1 MAHKELKYDADARKA
16 LEQGVDAV
24 ANAVKVTLGPRGRY
38 VVLDKKFGAPTITN
52 DGVTIAREIEV
63 EDVFQNQ
70 GAQLV
75 REVATATNDVAGDG
89 TTTATVLAQAIVRQ
103 GLKNVAAGANPLAL
117 KRGIEKAVDEV
128 VKNIASQSK
137 EVSGKDQIA
146 RVATISAGDDE
157 IGDVIA
163 DAIEKVGKDGVV
175 NVEEGQTFGM
185 DLEFTEGMQFDKGY
199 ISPYMVTDQD
209 RMEAVL
215 EDPYILIANQKIGS
229 VRDVLPVLE
238 QVIQSGKPLL
248 VIAEDVEGESL
259 ATLVVNKLR
268 GTFTGVA
275 VKAPGFGDRRKRMLE
290 DIAIL
295 TGGEVITEEMGLK
308 LENTQLS
315 QLGRARRVVVA
326 KDTTTIVDGAGDGE
340 GIKGRI
346 NQIKAEIENTD
357 SDFDREKLQER
368 LAKLS
373 GGVAVVKVGAATE
386 TEMKE
391 KKHRVEDA
399 LQATRAA
406 LEEGIVPGG
415 GVALLQATSA
425 VSVSEN
431 GASADGSDDERT
443 GARIVLR
450 ALEEPLRQLA
460 ENAGLEGSVVV
471 NDVRKAKKGFGLNA
485 STNEIV
491 DLVAAGVIDPAMVT
505 RSALQNAA
513 SIAKNILTTEA
524 IVAEL
529 PEKEGAGAGGGGMP
543 DMSGMM

>member
-1 MAHKELKYDADARKA
+1 MAHKTIKYNTEARQA
-16 LEQGVDAV
+16 LERGVDAV
-24 ANAVKVTLGPRGRY
+24 ANAVKVTLGPKGRY

-63 EDVFQNQ
+63 EDVFENQ

-128 VKNIASQSK
+128 VANIASQSK

-146 RVATISAGDDE
+146 RVATISAGDE
-157 IGDVIA
+157 AIGDVIA
-163 DAIEKVGKDGVV
+163 DAIDKVGKDGVV

-215 EDPYILIANQKIGS
+215 EEPYILIANQKIGS
-229 VRDVLPVLE
+229 VRDILPVLE

-248 VIAEDVEGESL
+248 IIAEDVEGESL

-295 TGGEVITEEMGLK
+295 TGGEVITEELGLK

-315 QLGRARRVVVA
+315 QLGRARRVVVT
-326 KDTTTIVDGAGDGE
+326 KDTSTIVDGSGDTE
-340 GIKGRI
+340 AIKGRI

-415 GVALLQATSA
+415 GVALLQASSA
-425 VSVSEN
+425 VSVDDAAEE
-431 GASADGSDDERT
+431 DERT

-485 STNEIV
+485 ATNVIV
-491 DLVAAGVIDPAMVT
+491 DLVAEGIIDPAMVT

-524 IVAEL
+524 IVAEV
-529 PEKEGAGAGGGGMP
+529 PEKDGAGVGGGGMP

>member
-1 MAHKELKYDADARKA
+1 MAHKELKYGSEARSA
-16 LEQGVDAV
+16 LESGVDAV
-24 ANAVKVTLGPRGRY
+24 ANAVKVTLGPKGRY

-63 EDVFQNQ
+63 EDVFENQ

-117 KRGIEKAVDEV
+117 KRGIEKAVDQV
-128 VKNIASQSK
+128 VANIATQSK
-137 EVSGKDQIA
+137 AVSGKDQIA
-146 RVATISAGDDE
+146 RVATISAGDEE

-209 RMEAVL
+209 RMEATL

-238 QVIQSGKPLL
+238 AVIQSGKSLL
-248 VIAEDVEGESL
+248 IIAEDVEGESL

-295 TGGEVITEEMGLK
+295 TNAEVITEEMGLK
-308 LENTQLS
+308 LENTQVS

-326 KDTTTIVDGAGDGE
+326 KDTTTIVDGAGDAAA
-340 GIKGRI
+340 IKGRI
-346 NQIKAEIENTD
+346 GQIKAEIENTD

-415 GVALLQATSA
+415 GVALLQASSA
-425 VSVSEN
+425 VVISEN
-431 GASADGSDDERT
+431 GASVDGSDDERT

-471 NDVRKAKKGFGLNA
+471 NDVRKAKKGNGLNA

-524 IVAEL
+524 IVAEV
-529 PEKEGAGAGGGGMP
+529 PEKEGAGGPGGGMP

>member
-1 MAHKELKYDADARKA
+1 MAHKELKFSEDARRS
-16 LEQGVDAV
+16 LERGVNILAD
-24 ANAVKVTLGPRGRY
+24 AVKVTLGPKGRY
-38 VVLDKKFGAPTITN
+38 VVLDKKYGAPTITN

-63 EDVFQNQ
+63 EDPFENQ

-89 TTTATVLAQAIVRQ
+89 TTTATVLAQAIVRE
-103 GLKNVAAGANPLAL
+103 GLKNVAAGANPMGI
-117 KRGIEKAVDEV
+117 KRGIEAAVEAV
-128 VKNIASQSK
+128 VADLKKQSK
-137 EVSGKDQIA
+137 EVSGKEDIA
-146 RVATISAGDDE
+146 RVATISARERE

-175 NVEEGQTFGM
+175 NVEEGQTFGLE
-185 DLEFTEGMQFDKGY
+185 LEFTEGMQFDKGY
-199 ISPYMVTDQD
+199 LSPYMVTDAE

-215 EDPYILIANQKIGS
+215 DDPFILVANQKISS
-229 VRDVLPVLE
+229 VKDLLPILE
-238 QVIQSGKPLL
+238 QVIQAGRPLL
-248 VIAEDVEGESL
+248 IVSEDVEGEAL
-259 ATLVVNKLR
+259 ATIVVDKLR
-268 GTFTGVA
+268 GTFTAVA

-295 TGGEVITEEMGLK
+295 SGAEVITEEMGLK
-308 LENTQLS
+308 LENTKLS
-315 QLGRARRVVVA
+315 QLGRARRVVIT
-326 KDTTTIVDGAGDGE
+326 KDTTTIIDGAGDPD
-340 GIKGRI
+340 GIKARI
-346 NQIKAEIENTD
+346 KQLKAEIENTD

-368 LAKLS
+368 LAKLA

-415 GVALLQATSA
+415 GVALLQ
-425 VSVSEN
+425 SVGAIKLDTFEGDEKT
-431 GASADGSDDERT
+431 GASI
-443 GARIVLR
+443 IVR

-460 ENAGLEGSVVV
+460 ANAGLEGSVVV
-471 NDVRKAKKGFGLNA
+471 NAVRLATKGQGLNVD
-485 STNEIV
+485 TGEIE
-491 DLVAAGVIDPAMVT
+491 DLVKAGIIDPTMVT

-524 IVAEL
+524 IVAEA
-529 PEKEGAGAGGGGMP
+529 PEKAGAAAGMP
-543 DMSGMM
+543 DMGGMGGMM

>member
-1 MAHKELKYDADARKA
+1 MAHKELKYNSEARKA
-16 LEQGVDAV
+16 LELGVDAV
-24 ANAVKVTLGPRGRY
+24 ANAVKVTLGPKGRY

-75 REVATATNDVAGDG
+75 REVATSTNDVAGDG

-117 KRGIEKAVDEV
+117 KRGIEIAVEQV
-128 VKNIASQSK
+128 VKNIETQSV
-137 EVSGKDQIA
+137 EISGKEQIA
-146 RVATISAGDDE
+146 RVATISAGDEE

-163 DAIEKVGKDGVV
+163 DAIDKVGKDGVV

-209 RMEAVL
+209 RMEATL

-238 QVIQSGKPLL
+238 QTIQSGKPLL
-248 VIAEDVEGESL
+248 IIAEDVEGESL

-315 QLGRARRVVVA
+315 QLGRARRVVIA
-326 KDTTTIVDGAGDGE
+326 KDTTTIVDGAGESDA
-340 GIKGRI
+340 IKGRI
-346 NQIKAEIENTD
+346 NQIKTEIENTD

-415 GVALLQATSA
+415 GVALLTAQAA
-425 VSVSEN
+425 IKVDKIEEP
-431 GASADGSDDERT
+431 DEQT
-443 GARIVLR
+443 GAKIVIR
-450 ALEEPLRQLA
+450 ALEEPLRQIA

-485 STNEIV
+485 ATNEIV

-524 IVAEL
+524 IVAEV
-529 PEKEGAGAGGGGMP
+529 PEKDGGGGGGGGMP

>member
-1 MAHKELKYDADARKA
+1 MAHKELKFNEDARRS
-16 LEQGVDAV
+16 LERGVNILAD
-24 ANAVKVTLGPRGRY
+24 AVKVTLGPKGRY

-63 EDVFQNQ
+63 EDVFENQ

-89 TTTATVLAQAIVRQ
+89 TTTATLLAQAIVRE
-103 GLKNVAAGANPLAL
+103 GLKNVAAGANPMGL
-117 KRGIEKAVDEV
+117 KRGVETAVDAV
-128 VKNIASQSK
+128 VENLKEQSKDVSGREDIARIAS
-137 EVSGKDQIA
+137 VSS
-146 RVATISAGDDE
+146 RERE

-175 NVEEGQTFGM
+175 NVEEGQTLGLE
-185 DLEFTEGMQFDKGY
+185 LEFTEGMQFDKGY
-199 ISPYMVTDQD
+199 LSPYMITDPE

-215 EDPYILIANQKIGS
+215 EDPYILIANQKIGA
-229 VRDVLPVLE
+229 VKDILPVLE

-248 VIAEDVEGESL
+248 IVAEDVEGESL
-259 ATLVVNKLR
+259 ATIVVNKLR
-268 GTFTGVA
+268 GTFQAVA

-295 TGGEVITEEMGLK
+295 AGGEVITEEMGLK
-308 LENTQLS
+308 LENTKLS
-315 QLGRARRVVVA
+315 QLGHARRVVID
-326 KDTTTIVDGAGDGE
+326 KDTTTIIDGAGDTDA
-340 GIKGRI
+340 IKGRI
-346 NQIKAEIENTD
+346 KQLKSEIENTD

-373 GGVAVVKVGAATE
+373 GGVAVVKVGASTE

-399 LQATRAA
+399 LQAARAA
-406 LEEGIVPGG
+406 LEEGQVPGG
-415 GVALLQATSA
+415 GVALINA
-425 VSVSEN
+425 
-431 GASADGSDDERT
+431 ADAIKDDVLGKLEGDERT
-443 GARIVLR
+443 GAQIIIR

-460 ENAGLEGSVVV
+460 YNAGLEGSVVV
-471 NDVRKAKKGFGLNA
+471 QQVRGAAKGHGLNVE
-485 STNEIV
+485 TGEV
-491 DLVAAGVIDPAMVT
+491 EDLLKSGIGDPTMVT

-524 IVAEL
+524 VVAEA
-529 PEKEGAGAGGGGMP
+529 PEKNPVGAGAGMP
-543 DMSGMM
+543 DMGGMM

>member
-1 MAHKELKYDADARKA
+1 MAHKDLKFNEEARRA
-16 LEQGVDAV
+16 LERGVNTLAD
-24 ANAVKVTLGPRGRY
+24 AVKVTLGPKGRY

-52 DGVTIAREIEV
+52 DGVTIAREIEL
-63 EDVFQNQ
+63 EDAFENQ

-89 TTTATVLAQAIVRQ
+89 TTTATVLAQAIVRE
-103 GLKNVAAGANPLAL
+103 GLKNVAAGANPMAL
-117 KRGIEKAVDEV
+117 KRGIEKAVEAV
-128 VKNIASQSK
+128 VEDLKKQSK
-137 EVSGKDQIA
+137 EISGKEDIA
-146 RVATISAGDDE
+146 RVATISARERE

-175 NVEEGQTFGM
+175 NVEEGQTFGLE
-185 DLEFTEGMQFDKGY
+185 LEFTEGMQFDKGY
-199 ISPYMVTDQD
+199 LSPYMISDAE

-215 EDPYILIANQKIGS
+215 EDPYILVANQKIGA
-229 VRDVLPVLE
+229 VKDLLPVLE
-238 QVIQSGKPLL
+238 QVIQAGRPLL
-248 VIAEDVEGESL
+248 IVAEDVEGEAL
-259 ATLVVNKLR
+259 ATIIVNKLR
-268 GTFTGVA
+268 GTFTAVA

-295 TGGEVITEEMGLK
+295 TGAEVITEEMGLK
-308 LENTQLS
+308 LENTKIT
-315 QLGRARRVVVA
+315 QLGRARKVVVD
-326 KDTTTIVDGAGDGE
+326 KDSTTLIDGAGESDA
-340 GIKGRI
+340 IKGRI
-346 NQIKAEIENTD
+346 KQLKAEIENTD

-368 LAKLS
+368 LAKLA

-415 GVALLQATSA
+415 GVALLNA
-425 VSVSEN
+425 VEAIKLDSFA
-431 GASADGSDDERT
+431 GDERT
-443 GARIVLR
+443 GAAIIVR

-460 ENAGLEGSVVV
+460 ENGGFEGSVVV
-471 NDVRKAKKGFGLNA
+471 NQVRSAAKGQGLNVDDG
-485 STNEIV
+485 EME
-491 DLVAAGVIDPAMVT
+491 DLVKVGIIDPTMVT

-524 IVAEL
+524 VVAEA
-529 PEKEGAGAGGGGMP
+529 PEKSSGGGMP
-543 DMSGMM
+543 GGDMGGMGGMM

>member
-1 MAHKELKYDADARKA
+1 MAHKTIKYNTEARQA
-16 LEQGVDAV
+16 LERGVDAV
-24 ANAVKVTLGPRGRY
+24 ANAVKVTLGPKGRY

-63 EDVFQNQ
+63 EDVFENQ

-117 KRGIEKAVDEV
+117 KRGIERAVDEV
-128 VKNIASQSK
+128 VANIASQSK

-146 RVATISAGDDE
+146 RVATISAGDE
-157 IGDVIA
+157 AIGDVIA
-163 DAIEKVGKDGVV
+163 DAIDKVGKDGVV

-215 EDPYILIANQKIGS
+215 EEPYILIANQKIGS
-229 VRDVLPVLE
+229 VRDILPVLE

-248 VIAEDVEGESL
+248 IIAEDVEGESL

-295 TGGEVITEEMGLK
+295 TGGEVITEELGLK

-315 QLGRARRVVVA
+315 QLGRARRVVVT
-326 KDTTTIVDGAGDGE
+326 KDTSTIVDGSGDSDA
-340 GIKGRI
+340 IKGRI

-415 GVALLQATSA
+415 GVALLQASSA
-425 VSVSEN
+425 VSVDE
-431 GASADGSDDERT
+431 AADEDERT

-471 NDVRKAKKGFGLNA
+471 NDVRKAKKGNGLNA
-485 STNEIV
+485 ATNEIV
-491 DLVAAGVIDPAMVT
+491 DLVAAGIIDPAMVT

-524 IVAEL
+524 IVAEV
-529 PEKEGAGAGGGGMP
+529 PEKDGAGGGGGGMP

>member
-1 MAHKELKYDADARKA
+1 MAHKELKYNSEARKA

-117 KRGIEKAVDEV
+117 KRGIERAVDEV
-128 VKNIASQSK
+128 VKNIEAQSK
-137 EVSGKDQIA
+137 EISGKDQIA

-163 DAIEKVGKDGVV
+163 DAIDKVGKDGVV

-209 RMEAVL
+209 RMEATL

-229 VRDVLPVLE
+229 VRDILPVLE

-248 VIAEDVEGESL
+248 IIAEDVEGESL

-315 QLGRARRVVVA
+315 QLGRARRVVIA
-326 KDTTTIVDGAGDGE
+326 KDTTTIVDGNGDSDA
-340 GIKGRI
+340 IKGRI
-346 NQIKAEIENTD
+346 NQIKTEIDNTD

-415 GVALLQATSA
+415 GVALLTAQ
-425 VSVSEN
+425 
-431 GASADGSDDERT
+431 GAIKLDKIEEPDEQT
-443 GARIVLR
+443 GAKIVIR
-450 ALEEPLRQLA
+450 ALEEPLRQIA

-485 STNEIV
+485 ATNEIV

-524 IVAEL
+524 IVAEV
-529 PEKEGAGAGGGGMP
+529 PEKDGGGMGGGGMP